1 MTPKGAK
8 WGLEVGILR
17 VKRHEGLGY
26 SLLGS
31 DTAVCGMSVGKKRS
45 YSGVIAELHRRNYNG
60 ICYLNTILHFIFWV
74 AAYCRVFILCK
85 TVKNPAGR
93 GLAGRVDLITRYV

>member
-1 MTPKGAK
+1 M
-8 WGLEVGILR
+8 
-17 VKRHEGLGY
+17 GY

-31 DTAVCGMSVGKKRS
+31 DTAVCGILVGEKRS
-45 YSGVIAELHRRNYNG
+45 YSGVIAELHRRNCNG